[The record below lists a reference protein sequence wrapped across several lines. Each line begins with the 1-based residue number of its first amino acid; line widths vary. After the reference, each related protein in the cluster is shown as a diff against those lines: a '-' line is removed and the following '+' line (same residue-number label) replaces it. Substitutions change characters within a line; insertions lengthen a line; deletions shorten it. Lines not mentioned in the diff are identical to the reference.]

1 MPCGFVLGPCYNAE
15 STLEPQETNVIIK
28 AIVTATVSGVLDALL
43 PEFEK
48 KSGHTVERWDATAGH
63 VRDKLLEGAPAD
75 VAFVTGSVIAAVEQA
90 GRIDTSSKVVLAR
103 SPLGVA
109 IRQGAPKP
117 ALTDED
123 AVRRLI
129 LSARSIALTDPEG
142 GGNTGRYFMG
152 LADRLGVGAELKSK
166 TRLYRHGGHVSEGVA
181 AGEVDFGITVISE
194 IVPIPGAAVGGVLP
208 DSLQNISITYAA
220 LVTGSANPQA
230 GRALIAHLT
239 GPGAAAVVR
248 SCGMQPG

>member
-1 MPCGFVLGPCYNAE
+1 M
-15 STLEPQETNVIIK
+15 IIK
-28 AIVTATVSGVLDALL
+28 ALVTATVSGVLDALV
-43 PEFEK
+43 PELEW
-48 KSGHTVERWDATAGH
+48 KSGHKVERWDATAGH

-90 GRIDTSSKVVLAR
+90 ARIDVASKVVLAR

-109 IRQGAPKP
+109 IAKGAPKP
-117 ALTDED
+117 DLADED

-129 LSARSIALTDPEG
+129 LSAKSIALTDPAG

-152 LADRLGVGAELKSK
+152 LADRMGVGAVLKAK

-181 AGEVDFGITVISE
+181 AGEADFGITVISE
-194 IVPIPGAAVGGVLP
+194 IVPIAGAEVGGALP
-208 DSLQNISITYAA
+208 DSLQNVSVTYAA
-220 LVTGSANPQA
+220 LVAGSPNADA

-239 GPGAAAVVR
+239 GPGAAAVIR

>member
-1 MPCGFVLGPCYNAE
+1 M
-15 STLEPQETNVIIK
+15 IIK
-28 AIVTATVSGVLDALL
+28 ALVTATVSGVLDALL

-48 KSGHTVERWDATAGH
+48 KSGHTVERWDATAGK
-63 VRDKLLEGAPAD
+63 VRDRLLEATSVDGAAAD
-75 VAFVTGSVIAAVEQA
+75 VAFVTASVIADVEKS
-90 GRIDTSSKVVLAR
+90 GRIVVPSKVVLAR

-109 IRQGAPKP
+109 IKKGAVKP
-117 ALTDED
+117 DLTDED

-129 LSARSIALTDPEG
+129 LSAKSFALTDPNG

-152 LADRLGVGAELKSK
+152 VANRLGVGAELKAK
-166 TRLYRHGGHVSEGVA
+166 TKLYHHGGHVSQGVA
-181 AGEVDFGITVISE
+181 AGEADFGITVISE
-194 IVPIPGAAVGGVLP
+194 IVPIPGADVGGALP
-208 DSLQNISITYAA
+208 DSIQNVSITYAA
-220 LVTGSANPQA
+220 LVTGAANAEA